1 MSKIITIDGGAG
13 GGQMLRTALSLS
25 MATGR
30 PFRMTRIRA
39 GRPRPGLMRQ
49 HLTCVRAAVEIS
61 DGCADGDIPKST
73 ELVFRPGEVLG
84 GEWKFAIGT
93 AGSVHLLMQTLLPA
107 FLAAGVEAKLR
118 LEGGTHNPMA
128 PSAEF
133 IQLVWLPMLARMG
146 AEVAYTLVETG
157 FAPAGGGVIEVGV
170 PAVKTWQRLD
180 LLERGEPGEC
190 KLMTRRRALAE
201 SISQRM
207 LHEAG
212 ARLGWSDREDICLPD
227 GPGQG
232 IVCQAYA
239 RFGNSSELITTFG
252 EQGVSAEKLADRAAK
267 TMQDYL
273 ACGVP
278 VGRSLADQLLLPM
291 ALAGGGSF
299 LTMAPGNHFRTN
311 IEVIRQFLDIPIEAT
326 EVARGRWLVNVGG

>member
-1 MSKIITIDGGAG
+1 MSKVITIDGGEG

-30 PFRMTRIRA
+30 PFHMMRIRA

-73 ELVFRPGEVLG
+73 ELVFRPGKIQG

-93 AGSVHLLMQTLLPA
+93 AGSVHLLFQTLLPA
-107 FLAAGVEAKLR
+107 ILAAGVEAKLR

-128 PSAEF
+128 PPAEF
-133 IQLVWLPMLARMG
+133 IQCVWLPVLARMG
-146 AEVAYTLVETG
+146 ARVDYNLVETG
-157 FAPAGGGVIEVGV
+157 FAPAGGGVIEVTV
-170 PAVKTWQRLD
+170 PVMEKWQRLD
-180 LLERGEPGEC
+180 LLERGEPCEQ
-190 KLMTRRRALAE
+190 KLITRRRALAE

-207 LHEAG
+207 LGEAG
-212 ARLGWSDREDICLPD
+212 DRLGWAQREAICLPD

-239 RFGNSSELITTFG
+239 EFENVSELVTTFG
-252 EQGVSAEKLADRAAK
+252 EQGVSAEKLAARAAK
-267 TMQDYL
+267 AMQDYL
-273 ACGVP
+273 GCHVP
-278 VGRSLADQLLLPM
+278 VGRCLADQLLLPM

-299 LTMAPGNHFRTN
+299 VTMATGNHFITN
-311 IEVIRQFLDIPIEAT
+311 IEVIRQFLEIRIET
-326 EVARGRWLVNVGG
+326 KEIARGRWLVNVGG